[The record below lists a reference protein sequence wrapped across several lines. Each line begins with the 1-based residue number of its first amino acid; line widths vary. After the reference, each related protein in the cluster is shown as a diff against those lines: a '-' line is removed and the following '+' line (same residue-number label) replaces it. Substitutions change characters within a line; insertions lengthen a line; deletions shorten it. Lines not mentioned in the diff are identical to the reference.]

1 MKAQAGPSLWSGWN
15 AGELVAFGDLCL
27 DLSQRRASTKKLLPP
42 ALRCKHPICTLHSA
56 PTSAS
61 PADGC
66 LAGTLSPHSAHGTG
80 LCSPSWG
87 QSVPSLSK
95 KDRHGRHYEGGPYRH
110 ARERSELWN
119 LCRLFFAIP
128 GTRKEEECFCLFN
141 KSGSKIIRKSFFYI

>member
-61 PADGC
+61 PADGVWLAPSAPTLRTEQACVPPPEGRASPLFLRKIDMEDITREDHTVMRGSGVSYEISVVCSLQSQVQGKRKNVFVC
-66 LAGTLSPHSAHGTG
+66 LI
-80 LCSPSWG
+80 
-87 QSVPSLSK
+87 SL
-95 KDRHGRHYEGGPYRH
+95 DPR
-110 ARERSELWN
+110 
-119 LCRLFFAIP
+119 
-128 GTRKEEECFCLFN
+128 
-141 KSGSKIIRKSFFYI
+141 